1 MATLPLDYRAAL
13 IEDQRRIVLNTLLG
27 EPEQTAM
34 LSRVREALRALR
46 HQVSADAARVLLD
59 WLDEAGLVTV
69 LGDAVPVARLTQRG
83 EDVARG
89 DAHVF
94 GVARERR

>member
-1 MATLPLDYRAAL
+1 MATLPRDYRAAL

-34 LSRVREALRALR
+34 VGRLREALRGLR
-46 HQVSADAARVLLD
+46 HQVSADQLTALLT
-59 WLDEAGLVTV
+59 WLDEAGLLTL
-69 LGDAVPVARLTQRG
+69 LGSEVRVVRLTVRG

-89 DAHVF
+89 DAKHP
-94 GVARERR
+94 GVADAWT